1 MTEVIL
7 ISNVSGKDEVR
18 IMEDA
23 VWLREMLSLEME
35 VRPPRNLK
43 AEQKFLDG
51 NVATLRHDGR
61 IIGYTD
67 LRDYGKTAEI
77 TTFIIDPKYRGM
89 GNASKLVLKAIESC
103 PQQIIL
109 CCTKNP
115 KMAKVLENCGF
126 EITHWPGLKE
136 YFLLTI
142 NTIKRIFSMIFRFEF
157 KRLWIQA
164 KGFMKYKI
172 YKLEKQ

>member
-1 MTEVIL
+1 
-7 ISNVSGKDEVR
+7 
-18 IMEDA
+18 MEDA
-23 VWLREMLSLEME
+23 EWLREMLSHELE
-35 VRPPRNLK
+35 VRPPRSLK
-43 AEQKFLDG
+43 AERKFLGG
-51 NVATLRHDGR
+51 NIATLRQDGQ

-77 TTFIIDPKYRGM
+77 TTFIIDPKFRGK
-89 GNASKLVLKAIESC
+89 GNAKKLVLKAIEIC
-103 PQQIIL
+103 PQKIIL
-109 CCTKNP
+109 SCTKNP
-115 KMAKVLENCGF
+115 KMAKVLEDCGF

-136 YFLLTI
+136 YILLTL
-142 NTIKRIFSMIFRFEF
+142 NTFKRIFSMIFRFEF